1 MTTEAVA
8 APART
13 RTPGAKWRSFLAAFL
28 VIVAFIL
35 TPIGIVGY
43 WAKQTLTDT
52 QQYIDTVGPIGE
64 NAATKAALDPEGKRV
79 RHWTAVAAVIAAIV
93 AIPAAIVAGWEVA
106 QGVVTMVMHALG
118 AYH

>member
-1 MTTEAVA
+1 MTTEAVT

-64 NAATKAALDPEGKRV
+64 DPATKAALADFITQKIDETSSWSTPDLKCSYLSSAERL
-79 RHWTAVAAVIAAIV
+79 T
-93 AIPAAIVAGWEVA
+93 
-106 QGVVTMVMHALG
+106 QL
-118 AYH
+118 